1 MVLEDQHK
9 QAMEE
14 LGTRRQTLRE
24 RPTTGKMRKDNYEI
38 KQMENRLDKALTS
51 YNDLRSG
58 NKELRKEID
67 VWRKQ
72 QRNQSRVNKGFGRE
86 IGSAVESVKKLNN
99 SSYQGQRISEETN
112 NQILALKQ
120 KHETDKINFEE
131 KIQTLQ
137 AKLRERDDTDQDGG
151 LGRTGKAATEDKS
164 KEFQAAE
171 FSNPAALLKPRL
183 SRWKANNLEKKN
195 LMDMYIRNV
204 KIIEDAFE

>member
-72 QRNQSRVNKGFGRE
+72 QRN
-86 IGSAVESVKKLNN
+86 
-99 SSYQGQRISEETN
+99 
-112 NQILALKQ
+112 
-120 KHETDKINFEE
+120 
-131 KIQTLQ
+131 
-137 AKLRERDDTDQDGG
+137 
-151 LGRTGKAATEDKS
+151 
-164 KEFQAAE
+164 
-171 FSNPAALLKPRL
+171 
-183 SRWKANNLEKKN
+183 
-195 LMDMYIRNV
+195 
-204 KIIEDAFE
+204 

>member
-1 MVLEDQHK
+1 
-9 QAMEE
+9 MEE
-14 LGTRRQTLRE
+14 LTSRKTTLRE

-38 KQMENRLDKALTS
+38 KQLENRVDKALTA
-51 YNDLRSG
+51 YNDLRAG
-58 NKELRKEID
+58 NKQLRKEID

-72 QRNQSRVNKGFGRE
+72 QRNQNRVNKGFSRE
-86 IGSAVESVKKLNN
+86 IGGAVENVKKLNN
-99 SSYQGQRISEETN
+99 SSYQGARISEETN

-137 AKLRERDDTDQDGG
+137 AKLRERDDTDQEGG
-151 LGRTGKAATEDKS
+151 LGRTGKGNAAEDKS

-183 SRWKANNLEKKN
+183 
-195 LMDMYIRNV
+195 
-204 KIIEDAFE
+204 